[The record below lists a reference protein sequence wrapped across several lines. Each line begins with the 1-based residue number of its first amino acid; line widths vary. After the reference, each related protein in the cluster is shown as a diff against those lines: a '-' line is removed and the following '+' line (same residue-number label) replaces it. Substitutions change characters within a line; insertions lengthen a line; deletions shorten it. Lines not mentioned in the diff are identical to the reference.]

1 MDLDVLIEQK
11 SQTDTGKKLV
21 KILTDI
27 WDDKEFILGC
37 LVDLPDD
44 KKKQTLIDF
53 INDENITDSDTVIYA
68 SMDIADGTFDE
79 Y

>member
-68 SMDIADGTFDE
+68 AMDIADGIE
-79 Y
+79 I